1 MTQPTDPSGFT
12 AAQASDP
19 STAPQLLADIA
30 YRRPDLRAAVAANPA
45 AYPGL
50 VEWLASLKD
59 PQVDAALATRA
70 ATAAPA
76 QQPPAAPA
84 PTQQAAPAAAGWG
97 AQTPEAAAAAPQQ
110 PYGAAPAQGSA
121 PAYGAPGAEQPA
133 FAGAPGPG
141 AAGYGAPGA
150 PYGAPGFE
158 GQPMTPITPKRS
170 RAGVW
175 IGLGAAAV
183 VLVGGGAFAAN
194 KLWFSKVGGAG
205 TPSESVTRFADGL
218 SHRDMVA
225 VYGVTSPTEV
235 SYLQDASKMFTSYFK
250 DVDGF
255 KDLASDIDP
264 KDYADVL
271 TFTSKGLTVDADE
284 LDAVTSRVTV
294 TAGSFTLDVD
304 ADKVVEL
311 AKKYASTAGEI
322 SSAFASEDGGEELKF
337 GAEEEKEVRD
347 SIASTF
353 PLTATVSGGST
364 HYESASGDESGD
376 LKAAVSVISVKESG
390 SWFVSPLLTLTDYAL
405 RDADGDEGSRGSLV
419 GVEDVKGAKT
429 AEEAGTALIT
439 GTVEALKK
447 GDIASIGN
455 LLPYAERRVVA
466 FAASAIPA
474 DAGASV
480 KEAMANLETPTATFS
495 ERRKDGDHAWLELT
509 ALKAT
514 YSQNGVSASVSFA
527 DGCLTIPGMADKICM
542 ADSPGFAALGI
553 DQLSLVAV
561 HEKGGWFASPTL
573 SMADGY
579 GLVASKIVALAKDG
593 KLTSEWFQ
601 ENFGGL
607 TSLFSSAMGSASS
620 DMLSGL
626 EGLDGAG
633 SDDGA
638 GTTDPGTVDPG
649 TTDPGTD
656 ATDPGTDDSAGS
668 GDSAAN
674 TALVTAELKK
684 AAPAAKAYLADNRDS
699 FYFSVEDLA
708 DYGYVAPEDTVWL
721 MAVTADGKKGTF
733 CLAGTDLA
741 TYMASVS
748 IDQTGK
754 VYDNVSCS

>member
-1 MTQPTDPSGFT
+1 VTQPTDPSGFT

-59 PQVDAALATRA
+59 PQVDAALAGRA
-70 ATAAPA
+70 ATAVPT
-76 QQPPAAPA
+76 QQPPATPAPA
-84 PTQQAAPAAAGWG
+84 RDAASAQEVAPAAAGWG
-97 AQTPEAAAAAPQQ
+97 AAAPEAAAAAPQQ
-110 PYGAAPAQGSA
+110 PYGAAPVQGSG

-133 FAGAPGPG
+133 FAGA
-141 AAGYGAPGA
+141 AGYDAPGA
-150 PYGAPGFE
+150 PYGAPGFD
-158 GQPMTPITPKRS
+158 GQPMTPITPRKS
-170 RAGVW
+170 GAGVW

-294 TAGSFTLDVD
+294 TAGSFTVDVD

-322 SSAFASEDGGEELKF
+322 SSAFSAEDGGEELNF

-353 PLTATVSGGST
+353 PLTATVSGSTT
-364 HYESASGDESGD
+364 HYESASGDENGD
-376 LKAAVSVISVKESG
+376 LEGAVSLISVKESG
-390 SWFVSPLLTLTDYAL
+390 NWFVSPLLTFTDYAL
-405 RDADGDEGSRGSLV
+405 RDVDGDDGSRGSLV
-419 GVEDVKGAKT
+419 GVENVKGAKT

-439 GTVEALKK
+439 GIVDAFKK

-455 LLPYAERRVVA
+455 LLPYAERRAFA

-474 DAGASV
+474 DAGDEV
-480 KEAMANLETPTATFS
+480 KQAAANLETPTATFS
-495 ERRKDGDHAWLELT
+495 ERRKDGDHSWLELT

-579 GLVASKIVALAKDG
+579 GLVASKIVALAKEG

-633 SDDGA
+633 SDDGTGA
-638 GTTDPGTVDPG
+638 TDPGTVDPG
-649 TTDPGTD
+649 TTDPGT
-656 ATDPGTDDSAGS
+656 TEPGTDDSAGS

-684 AAPAAKAYLADNRDS
+684 AASAAKAYLADNRDS

-741 TYMASVS
+741 TYMTSVS
-748 IDQTGK
+748 IDQAGK